1 MIKNKR
7 CTKFELD
14 ESTSRCKWYGGSLE
28 HLAACYDECKKRTKI
43 KTQKDKLRIE
53 LDKCYTGAIIE

>member
-14 ESTSRCKWYGGSLE
+14 ENTGRCKFYGGSLK
-28 HLAACYDECKKRTKI
+28 HLAACYDDCKKRKKAKKNKI
-43 KTQKDKLRIE
+43 QSKIDE
-53 LDKCYTGAIIE
+53 CYIGVIVE

>member
-1 MIKNKR
+1 MIKNGK

-14 ESTSRCKWYGGSLE
+14 EATERCKWYGGSLK
-28 HLAACYDECKKRTKI
+28 HVAACYDECRKRRR

-53 LDKCYTGAIIE
+53 LEKCYTGAIIE